1 MLTITA
7 PGPHAGG
14 RILVRGGLD
23 AVTAAAVLLHGR
35 GATADSIL
43 TLADDIGVEGL
54 AWLAPQAAGRTW
66 YPYRFLEPLTR
77 NEPWLSGALAVVEE
91 LVVGLLARGVPVER
105 IALLGFSQ
113 GACLALEAAVRH
125 PRPYG
130 AVVALSGGLIGPPGT
145 HWPSPPALA
154 GARVFLGCGDRDDH
168 IPVDRVRESAEVFER
183 AGAQVTTAIYPGMP
197 HTVNEDELQR
207 VREMFT
213 RMTRAR
219 RDST

>member
-14 RILVRGGLD
+14 RILVQGRVES
-23 AVTAAAVLLHGR
+23 ARAAAVLLHGR
-35 GATADSIL
+35 GATAESIL
-43 TLADDIGVEGL
+43 TLADEIALDDV

-66 YPYRFLEPLTR
+66 YPYRFLEPVER

-91 LVVGLLARGVPVER
+91 IVLGLLGRGFTADR
-105 IALLGFSQ
+105 IGVLGFSQ
-113 GACLALEAAVRH
+113 GGCLTLEFAVRH

-130 AVVALSGGLIGPPGT
+130 ALVALSGGLIGPPGT
-145 HWPSPPALA
+145 TWPAPSDLA

-168 IPVDRVRESAEVFER
+168 IPVDRVRESSEIFERTGAEV
-183 AGAQVTTAIYPGMP
+183 TAIIYPGMP
-197 HTVNEDELQR
+197 HIVNEDELQR

-213 RMTRAR
+213 RMTAAR
-219 RDST
+219 RDGT